1 MRLLK
6 KGLAIIIIFISVAKA
21 NETDISGETTWK
33 TYVYAKNTGLGV
45 DKTIFK
51 NICSFISNQY
61 ASFCYEG
68 FNSSFI
74 TSFSLAE
81 MPCVFDYNN
90 IQIKLARRAAYIGM
104 GIELG
109 AQYKSEK
116 DEIKVSKEL
125 LYCKNKISAFIVDG
139 FGMGIV
145 HKNSRI
151 EYLKNS
157 CAAFKKYGLENYCL
171 FGVGRGL
178 FFHQNPARYKLIETN
193 KEMLSGFK
201 LIKENGIVRAGY
213 IFATYNAGKEKD
225 KNKYTDFFE
234 HVGYLS
240 YEGRSILVNPRV
252 NETSQRYE
260 CMDNIQIHHLDCAMN
275 EAMGEKP

>member
-6 KGLAIIIIFISVAKA
+6 KALFILLFISSAKA

-33 TYVYAKNTGLGV
+33 TYVYAKNTGLAV
-45 DKTIFK
+45 DKSIFK
-51 NICSFISNQY
+51 NICSIISNQY
-61 ASFCYEG
+61 VSFCSEG
-68 FNSSFI
+68 FSSSFI
-74 TSFSLAE
+74 TSFSLEE
-81 MPCVFDYNN
+81 MQCVLDLNN
-90 IQIKLARRAAYIGM
+90 LQVKLVRRAAFIGM

-109 AQYKSEK
+109 AQYKSVEN
-116 DEIKVSKEL
+116 EIKISKGL

-151 EYLKNS
+151 NYLKDS
-157 CAAFKKYGLENYCL
+157 CAAFQKYGLENYCL

-178 FFHQNPARYKLIETN
+178 FFHQNPARFKLIQSN
-193 KEMLSGFK
+193 KEMLSGFQ
-201 LIKENGIVRAGY
+201 LIKENGFVRAGY

-234 HVGYLS
+234 HLGYLS
-240 YEGRSILVNPRV
+240 YEGRSILVKPRV
-252 NETSQRYE
+252 NETSQRYA